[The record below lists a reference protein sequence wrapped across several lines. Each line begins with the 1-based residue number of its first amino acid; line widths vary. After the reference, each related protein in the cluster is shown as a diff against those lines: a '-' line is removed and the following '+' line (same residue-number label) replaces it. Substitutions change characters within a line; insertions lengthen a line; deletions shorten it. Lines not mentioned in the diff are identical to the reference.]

1 MVRHPLVQEIVKAY
15 ERFEKRKR
23 GKADK
28 LDRAEAG
35 KSLSRTENA

>member
-1 MVRHPLVQEIVKAY
+1 MKGLK
-15 ERFEKRKR
+15 KRKR